1 MPAGL
6 YHASMN
12 DEKISNAEIEFEK
25 RLNALFNDS
34 RACAVFLYTELTIH
48 QMAATNDKT
57 FERINGHSEF
67 WNGILG
73 ALQSSAFIALGR
85 IYDGRS
91 SSNSALQL
99 LRFAE
104 RNIGIFRREFIERR
118 KIRSGAA
125 KDIAKVYASK
135 AYELPR
141 DGLTSLRTE
150 FIAKQRFYVEHIQPI
165 RHEVF
170 AHAGR
175 LTNEEREKLFSNL
188 FIREL
193 ESVAVFPL
201 RLYETFFKLYH
212 DSQEPQLDDVP
223 TSIVE
228 ILEGGAG
235 GPIAMLEHQHV
246 AATAENF
253 LNWLTAV

>member
-1 MPAGL
+1 
-6 YHASMN
+6 MN
-12 DEKISNAEIEFEK
+12 DEMILNSEIVFEE

-48 QMAATNDKT
+48 QMAATNNKT
-57 FERINGHSEF
+57 FERINGHSAF

-99 LRFAE
+99 LLLAE
-104 RNIGIFRREFIERR
+104 KNIGIFRRPAIERR
-118 KIRSGAA
+118 QVRSGMA
-125 KDIAKVYASK
+125 KDAAKVYASK

-141 DGLTSLRTE
+141 DGLTALRTE
-150 FIAKQRFYVEHIQPI
+150 FEAKRQFYVDHIQPI
-165 RHEVF
+165 RHNVI

-175 LTNEEREKLFSNL
+175 LSNEERNELFSNL
-188 FIREL
+188 FVREL

-201 RLYETFFKLYH
+201 CLYETFFKLYH
-212 DSQEPQLDDVP
+212 NSQEPELDDVP

-228 ILEGGAG
+228 ILKGGAG
-235 GPIAMLEHQHV
+235 GPISTLEHQRV
-246 AATAENF
+246 AATVENF
-253 LNWLTAV
+253 LNWLTGI